1 MLSKVT
7 FFFLPR
13 LYLAELDVD
22 HVDALISAKPYKFE
36 NVKLQAGSSI
46 AAVVKTRVVDEDLY
60 KEAKHGDVL
69 IGEYHFTPVAHK
81 LGRPAT
87 LVLPPAVPKDKEDE
101 PKDKEPQ
108 KLVNLQIEMA
118 KKIEDEEVKKRFL
131 ADLLKSDSNHLPL
144 LVARL
149 ESLKQDKSEEEA
161 ADVLAAADAIFD
173 LVDEEA
179 CLRFNGKQKSD
190 KTAQDRKNTK
200 EFKEQ
205 QDALL
210 KAFDRKLRVLH
221 KRKSADDESYDK
233 INPSSA
239 SSTSSRSSVYSS
251 YEALLAGFE
260 KWAPASDNKLAI
272 HLIQRDLDEERYAS
286 ALTRARKILADVGE
300 SSDTPEAK
308 EAREFKLAALRGL
321 GWSLYLDM
329 EDRKGLDKDILF

>member
-1 MLSKVT
+1 MHSKVT
-7 FFFLPR
+7 FFFLLG
-13 LYLAELDVD
+13 LYIAELDLD
-22 HVDALISAKPYKFE
+22 HVDALTSAKPYKFE

-46 AAVVKTRVVDEDLY
+46 AAVVKTRIVDDDLY
-60 KEAKHGDVL
+60 KDAKHGDVL
-69 IGEYHFTPVAHK
+69 VGDYHFTPVAHK

-87 LVLPPAVPKDKEDE
+87 LVLPPAVPKDKEEE

-131 ADLLKSDSNHLPL
+131 ADLLESHSNHLPL

-149 ESLKQDKSEEEA
+149 ESFKSEEE

-173 LVDEEA
+173 LVDSEVLA
-179 CLRFNGKQKSD
+179 RFNGTQKSD

-200 EFKEQ
+200 DFKEQ

-210 KAFDRKLRVLH
+210 KAFDRKLQILH

-260 KWAPASDNKLAI
+260 KWAPASDNKLSL

-286 ALTRARKILADVGE
+286 ALTKARKILADVGE